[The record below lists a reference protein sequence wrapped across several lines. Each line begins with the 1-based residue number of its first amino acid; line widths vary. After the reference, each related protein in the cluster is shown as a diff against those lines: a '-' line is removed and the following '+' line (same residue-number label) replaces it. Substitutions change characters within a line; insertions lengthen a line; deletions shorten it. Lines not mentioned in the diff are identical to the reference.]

1 MWCVWFLHLDRD
13 LLEMFQAYFW
23 IYDMKNWGNFEGG
36 PTRYCRDVP
45 KVAKRVHN
53 HKREHIFVVIYFEAF
68 RLCENMCDRVGFC
81 FFLKKERK
89 NWAPLILYDVR
100 KWADWTRLVSGC
112 ETTWRCE
119 LTCKKNLK
127 KTICEVS
134 SISDTKRLLHLHKA
148 KILKFQ
154 WRLSLRPCCC
164 SLMSVDGS
172 TRAEV

>member
-1 MWCVWFLHLDRD
+1 MTWRTEAILKVVQLDTAEMYLKWPKGSITINVNTYLWLYILRHSVFVKTCVTEL
-13 LLEMFQAYFW
+13 A
-23 IYDMKNWGNFEGG
+23 
-36 PTRYCRDVP
+36 V
-45 KVAKRVHN
+45 
-53 HKREHIFVVIYFEAF
+53 
-68 RLCENMCDRVGFC
+68 FC
-81 FFLKKERK
+81 LRKKEK
-89 NWAPLILYDVR
+89 TEHHSSCMMSENEQIGPGWYLDVR
-100 KWADWTRLVSGC
+100 PPGIS
-112 ETTWRCE
+112 RCE

-134 SISDTKRLLHLHKA
+134 SISDTKRLLHLHKV

>member
-1 MWCVWFLHLDRD
+1 MTWRTEAILKVVQLDTAEMYLKWPKGSITINVNTYLWLYILRPSVFVKTCVTEL
-13 LLEMFQAYFW
+13 
-23 IYDMKNWGNFEGG
+23 
-36 PTRYCRDVP
+36 
-45 KVAKRVHN
+45 
-53 HKREHIFVVIYFEAF
+53 
-68 RLCENMCDRVGFC
+68 GF

-154 WRLSLRPCCC
+154 WCRLSLRPCCC